1 MEKDMT
7 TLREHTQLPQA
18 IEGFIEARTADAIFV
33 VDPDYRLVYW
43 DAQAESLTGLLAEE
57 MVGKPC
63 YEALQGECEGGNP
76 FSAHLC
82 SVMRLAEG
90 GRSVPSYEMRL
101 FTRSGG
107 KRWVNVSTLI
117 VDSEEGPT
125 WCTSCAIL
133 TKLTRPWRWP
143 RG

>member
-1 MEKDMT
+1 
-7 TLREHTQLPQA
+7 
-18 IEGFIEARTADAIFV
+18 V
-33 VDPDYRLVYW
+33 VGPDYRIVHW
-43 DAQAESLTGLLAEE
+43 DIRAESLTGLLAHE

-76 FSAHLC
+76 LGADLC

-90 GRSVPSYEMRL
+90 GRSLPSYEMRL